1 MKNVFDRVRKVSIT
15 ATTLLVLGFTCVL
28 LLVGC
33 TDSDANPIV
42 GHWSCYSNVADNR
55 ELLADEDITL
65 DLEEDGTGSF
75 VVIEDGA
82 MDEIGAT
89 WKEEDGVY
97 NVVIEDKSDNFKLD
111 LKGEI
116 KEDKLH
122 LKDSGDVDF
131 SMDFDKE
138 W

>member
-1 MKNVFDRVRKVSIT
+1 MKNVFDRVRSASTTV
-15 ATTLLVLGFTCVL
+15 TTLLLLGCACVL
-28 LLVGC
+28 LLAGC
-33 TDSDANPIV
+33 SNPDANPIV
-42 GHWSCYSNVADNR
+42 GHWSCYSNIADNR
-55 ELLADEDITL
+55 NLLDDEEVSL
-65 DLEEDGTGSF
+65 DLEEDGTGTF

-82 MDEIGAT
+82 QDDIPAT

-111 LKGEI
+111 LKGSI
-116 KEDKLH
+116 EDEKLH

-131 SMDFDKE
+131 SMDFNKE